1 MDETSLKIRK
11 FFTQYK
17 LVEYQAKETIV
28 NMLEEPS
35 GIYYVSQGFVKMNTV
50 LANGNEF
57 TVNIL
62 KPGSYFPL
70 IWGLAGI
77 QNNFLF
83 QTTTKT
89 YLYKAPRKDLVLF
102 IKKNP
107 DVLLELNKRILF
119 GMDGMLTNIL
129 HLFFGSAESRVAS
142 VLLLSSKR
150 FGVKKGEKMILKIRL
165 THQDIANLAGLTRET
180 TSIEIGKLTKNK
192 IIARNSGY
200 LQIIDMDKLIN
211 LSQIS

>member
-1 MDETSLKIRK
+1 MDETALKIK
-11 FFTQYK
+11 NFFKQYK
-17 LVEYQAKETIV
+17 LIEYQAKETIV
-28 NMLEEPS
+28 NMLEEPT
-35 GIYYVSQGFVKMNTV
+35 GIYYVSQGFVKMNTL

-70 IWGLAGI
+70 IWGLAKV

-83 QTTTKT
+83 QTTTKAF
-89 YLYKAPRKDLVLF
+89 LYKAPRKDFVLF
-102 IKKNP
+102 IEKNS
-107 DVLLELNKRILF
+107 DILLELNKRILS

-150 FGVKKGEKMILKIRL
+150 FGVKKGEKIILKIRL

-180 TSIEIGKLTKNK
+180 SSIEIGKLTKNK
-192 IIARNSGY
+192 IIARNGGY
-200 LQIIDMDKLIN
+200 LQIIDMDKLID
-211 LSQIS
+211 LSQTS